1 MPTRQFWDAVGLL
14 ALLTLMAALPLEAA
28 TRAIPG
34 ITNAAA
40 QVADTIKTIGYL
52 VAPVL
57 IICAVYEARQHAGF
71 GVMFSIVGVI
81 LVVGIILFS
90 DEIVAF
96 IKPGAAA
103 AGTLIPIPTLAGW
116 WDLGQQLVSVS
127 GLAEGIRRVRRT

>member
-1 MPTRQFWDAVGLL
+1 MRARQFWHGVGLL
-14 ALLTLMAALPLEAA
+14 ALLGLLAAGPLEAT

-40 QVADTIKTIGYL
+40 QVSDTIKTIGYL
-52 VAPVL
+52 IAPVL

-81 LVVGIILFS
+81 VVVGIILFA
-90 DEIVAF
+90 DDIVAF

-103 AGTLIPIPTLAGW
+103 ASPLLPSPTLAGW
-116 WDLGQQLVSVS
+116 WDLGQQCLSVS
-127 GLAEGIRRVRRT
+127 GLAEGIRRVRRA

>member
-1 MPTRQFWDAVGLL
+1 M
-14 ALLTLMAALPLEAA
+14 PLEAA

-34 ITNAAA
+34 ITNAATA
-40 QVADTIKTIGYL
+40 VSDTIKTIGYL

-81 LVVGIILFS
+81 IVVGIILFA
-90 DEIVAF
+90 DDIVGF

-103 AGTLIPIPTLAGW
+103 ASTGSLLPIPSLAGW
-116 WDLGQQLVSVS
+116 WEIGQQLLSIS
-127 GLAEGIRRVRRT
+127 SLAEGIRRVRRAGRV